1 MSWKDILKDDIRRIR
16 DKDRRRNPKE
26 KDEVDIEP
34 KSKEI
39 PKEPKKPF
47 NPFGPDAGKRAKA
60 RKKLTEERR
69 KREKHDSV
77 MDTKPS
83 KTGQMKLDL
92 LERAR
97 KLKERREKGN

>member
-47 NPFGPDAGKRAKA
+47 NPFVP
-60 RKKLTEERR
+60 
-69 KREKHDSV
+69 
-77 MDTKPS
+77 
-83 KTGQMKLDL
+83 
-92 LERAR
+92 
-97 KLKERREKGN
+97 